1 MLKTKIY
8 FEVVHDQC
16 SAVHRSGPEIPVF
29 LLASE
34 LQSSL
39 VIGSTS
45 LNCKVVLDL
54 NPSTEREYLNSVIL
68 QAGLLY
74 VVMVVVIRC
83 FS

>member
-1 MLKTKIY
+1 M
-8 FEVVHDQC
+8 
-16 SAVHRSGPEIPVF
+16 HRSGPEIPVF
-29 LLASE
+29 LLVSE

-45 LNCKVVLDL
+45 LNCKVVVDL